1 MTRSSV
7 VRASLVAV
15 AVVLV
20 AAQDSGEPAL
30 QDASQAVDDGVVVIC
45 PVDSMIDDSV
55 TIIVERAVEKAVEYG
70 SNAKAIVFV
79 IDTPGG
85 RVDSCLNITD
95 IIVGAPCPTIA
106 YVEGMGA
113 ISAGAVIA
121 FACNDIITSETAPI
135 GAVQPV
141 TMSTEGTLPTGEK
154 EVSFLRATVAA
165 LAEANGHNPD
175 IGLAMVDIDVELVAY
190 PNEDGTFRVVAT
202 GSFAEPDLGERER
215 PPKDP
220 IQETIND
227 LVEGLPEPLGDIVR
241 QAVEQN
247 QPEAPEAEPP
257 PEDETELAQT
267 PDGGYVILEKGKLL
281 TLRPTQALKY
291 GVSSAICAT
300 LDEALA
306 SHNLENARRERIEPT
321 WSEEL
326 FRLLISPT
334 VSSLL
339 LMIGV
344 GGLYFELKTPGF
356 GVAGT
361 IAIVCLTLFFG
372 ARAVV
377 GLSEWID
384 LALIAIGV
392 ALILIE
398 VLVIP
403 GFGIAG
409 VAGIVC
415 LAIGTYLSFTFNF
428 TFPQYSWEFDRL
440 KDAAQILSVGAIM
453 GIILIVALLKTFP
466 HTPLYNLTVLRR
478 ALHAADGYVVQSE
491 QACRQAIGLRGMAAS
506 KLRPAGRARF
516 GDKTMQVVSRGEFI
530 DRGTPVIIVQVD
542 GNRYVVDK
550 TEEDA

>member
-1 MTRSSV
+1 MTRSSM
-7 VRASLVAV
+7 VRASLILL

-20 AAQDSGEPAL
+20 AAQEGGDPAVRDPAEL
-30 QDASQAVDDGVVVIC
+30 VDGVVVVC
-45 PVDSMIDDSV
+45 PVDSLIDDSV

-70 SNAKAIVFV
+70 ANAKAIVFV

-85 RVDSCLNITD
+85 RVDSCLDITE

-141 TMSTEGTLPTGEK
+141 TMSTEGALPTGEK

-175 IGLAMVDIDVELVAY
+175 IGLAMVDVDVELVAY
-190 PNEDGTFRVVAT
+190 PREDGTFRVVAT
-202 GSFAEPDLGERER
+202 GQFAEPDFSEQER
-215 PPKDP
+215 PPVDP
-220 IQETIND
+220 VQETVDD
-227 LVEGLPEPLGDIVR
+227 LVESLPEPLGDIAR
-241 QAVEQN
+241 QVVDQS
-247 QPEAPEAEPP
+247 QPEAPGAEPP
-257 PEDETELAQT
+257 PDDEAELTRT
-267 PDGGYVILEKGKLL
+267 PDGGYVILERGKLL
-281 TLRPTQALKY
+281 TLRPSQALKY

-306 SHNLENARRERIEPT
+306 MHNLENVPREKIEPT
-321 WSEEL
+321 WSEQL

-339 LMIGV
+339 LMVGI

-361 IAIVCLTLFFG
+361 IAIICLALFFG

-377 GLSEWID
+377 GLSEWIE
-384 LALIAIGV
+384 LALIALGV
-392 ALILIE
+392 GLLLLEIF
-398 VLVIP
+398 VIP

-415 LAIGTYLSFTFNF
+415 ILAGVYLSFTKVPI
-428 TFPQYSWEFDRL
+428 PQYSWEFDRL
-440 KDAAQILSVGAIM
+440 KEAAQVVSVGSVM
-453 GIILIVALLKTFP
+453 GIILIVAILKTFP
-466 HTPLYNLTVLRR
+466 HTPLYNATVLQR

-491 QACRQAIGLRGMAAS
+491 KACREAIGLRGTAAS

-516 GDKTMQVVSRGEFI
+516 GDKTIQVVSRGEFI
-530 DRGTPVIIVQVD
+530 DKGTPVVVIQVD

-550 TEEDA
+550 AEEDA